1 MPISKYPKYT
11 TKNKNN
17 KTNKKTSTIKRI
29 LLLII
34 GIFSFFFI
42 RGIYS
47 DIQLPNNEI
56 IVQKWDTISTIISTN
71 LSSKENFF
79 FKIYT
84 KIHPISGKIYP
95 WIHQFTG
102 TTLSK
107 SEFLQN
113 LASKPK
119 TNELNFTVF
128 EGRSIYDIDDSLAK
142 KWFIKK
148 GEYITATT
156 NTVITQQRKNT
167 FPFLNTIP
175 NGNSLEGFL
184 MPDTYKIRENK
195 IIDDI
200 IKLQLKNFEK
210 KIRTPHQSAIK
221 NHKLDLYD
229 LITLASIVEKEEK
242 NPNNKST
249 VAGIFMNRIHKNML
263 LGADITLC
271 YHFKKPY
278 TSCTN
283 KLINEKVYDK
293 SNPYNTRM
301 NGGLTPTPIGNP
313 SAQTI
318 LSTLNYEKTP
328 YLYYL
333 HNVKSWQ
340 IYYGKNL
347 QEHNANKKYL

>member
-1 MPISKYPKYT
+1 MPTPITPNYT
-11 TKNKNN
+11 TKNKRN
-17 KTNKKTSTIKRI
+17 KTNKKSSITKRI
-29 LLLII
+29 VFLII

-42 RGIYS
+42 KGIYS
-47 DIQLPNNEI
+47 DVHLPSDQI
-56 IVQKWDTISTIISTN
+56 IVKKGDTVSTVISTN
-71 LSSKENFF
+71 LSSKEKFF

-84 KIHPISGKIYP
+84 KIHPISEKIYP
-95 WIHQFTG
+95 WTHQFTG

-119 TNELNFTVF
+119 TNELNFTVL
-128 EGRSIYDIDDSLAK
+128 EGRSIYDIDDNLTK
-142 KWFIKK
+142 KWYIQA

-156 NTVITQQRKNT
+156 NISEIQQRKNN

-175 NGNSLEGFL
+175 NWKSLEGFL

-195 IIDDI
+195 IIDDL

-210 KIRTPHQSAIK
+210 KIRTPYQSAIK
-221 NHKLDLYD
+221 NHKLNLYN

-242 NPNNKST
+242 NPKNKTT
-249 VAGIFMNRIHKNML
+249 VAGIFMNRIAKNML

-318 LSTLNYEKTP
+318 LSTLNYKKTP

-340 IYYGKNL
+340 IYYGKTL